1 MAESDNDKKPAKPAP
16 EKKAK
21 PAKAETDAPEASASV
36 PPPETVAAPTA
47 AAPGAPAAE
56 PTPAPA
62 ATPVEAPAVEATA
75 PAAAIPAA
83 AATPAAKPA
92 EKTKSKKEEAVAEA
106 PKENLSLDPNDVE
119 KPKIIKAKGSKNI
132 HSGVAHVLSTFN
144 NTIVTITDLNG
155 NVIGWSSAGKVGFK
169 GSRKSTAYAAQMVAQ
184 DASRQAMGHGL
195 KEVEVLVRGPGAG
208 RESAVRALQAIG
220 LDLTVI
226 RDVTPVPHNGC
237 RPPKQ
242 RRV

>member
-1 MAESDNDKKPAKPAP
+1 MAESNDATDANPEKPETEKPA
-16 EKKAK
+16 
-21 PAKAETDAPEASASV
+21 S
-36 PPPETVAAPTA
+36 VAAPADSPEGKPVATTGEEVA
-47 AAPGAPAAE
+47 QGAVSPDAEGKPATSKAE
-56 PTPAPA
+56 P
-62 ATPVEAPAVEATA
+62 E
-75 PAAAIPAA
+75 
-83 AATPAAKPA
+83 AKPV
-92 EKTKSKKEEAVAEA
+92 KKSPKKKKEEAA
-106 PKENLSLDPNDVE
+106 PKVSAAAAAPENLSLSADVVG
-119 KPKIIKAKGSKNI
+119 KQKIVKAKGSKNI
-132 HSGVAHVLSTFN
+132 HSGIAHVLSTFN
-144 NTIVTITDLNG
+144 NTIVTITDMNG

-195 KEVEVLVRGPGAG
+195 KEVEVLVKGPGAG

-220 LDLTVI
+220 LDLTII

>member
-1 MAESDNDKKPAKPAP
+1 MAEPKKTTKPKADEAKSKKP
-16 EKKAK
+16 KA
-21 PAKAETDAPEASASV
+21 A
-36 PPPETVAAPTA
+36 
-47 AAPGAPAAE
+47 GAQSPKGEAAE
-56 PTPAPA
+56 PALRTEPSSAEAAIEPA
-62 ATPVEAPAVEATA
+62 ATAQA
-75 PAAAIPAA
+75 
-83 AATPAAKPA
+83 AAKPPK
-92 EKTKSKKEEAVAEA
+92 KTAKA
-106 PKENLSLDPNDVE
+106 PKADAASGATPTENLSLDADEVE
-119 KPKIIKAKGSKNI
+119 KPKIVKAKGSKNI
-132 HSGVAHVLSTFN
+132 HSGIAHVLSTFN
-144 NTIVTITDLNG
+144 NTIVTITDMTG
-155 NVIGWSSAGKVGFK
+155 KVVGWSSAGKVGFK

-195 KEVEVLVRGPGAG
+195 KEVEVRVKGPGAG

>member
-1 MAESDNDKKPAKPAP
+1 MAEETNPANPDETNPQGEAGEKQPAAKEEAPKAEAAKEAAPKAEAAAKRPAAKKTAKP
-16 EKKAK
+16 KK
-21 PAKAETDAPEASASV
+21 EQ
-36 PPPETVAAPTA
+36 
-47 AAPGAPAAE
+47 PG
-56 PTPAPA
+56 PAPA
-62 ATPVEAPAVEATA
+62 AGAP
-75 PAAAIPAA
+75 
-83 AATPAAKPA
+83 
-92 EKTKSKKEEAVAEA
+92 
-106 PKENLSLDPNDVE
+106 ENLSLSTDEVD
-119 KPKIIKAKGSKNI
+119 KPKIVKAKGSKNV
-132 HSGVAHVLSTFN
+132 HSGVAHVLATFN
-144 NTIVTITDLNG
+144 NTIVTITDLKG

-195 KEVEVLVRGPGAG
+195 KEVEVLVKGPGAG

>member
-1 MAESDNDKKPAKPAP
+1 MAEPNSPTDRTPEESKPEEAKPTAAPADSAEGKKTPAAKADAAKPAKKPAKQ
-16 EKKAK
+16 KK
-21 PAKAETDAPEASASV
+21 EQ
-36 PPPETVAAPTA
+36 
-47 AAPGAPAAE
+47 
-56 PTPAPA
+56 PAPA
-62 ATPVEAPAVEATA
+62 AGAP
-75 PAAAIPAA
+75 
-83 AATPAAKPA
+83 
-92 EKTKSKKEEAVAEA
+92 
-106 PKENLSLDPNDVE
+106 ENLSLSTDEVD
-119 KPKIIKAKGSKNI
+119 KPKIVKAKGSKNV
-132 HSGVAHVLSTFN
+132 HSGIAHVLSTFN
-144 NTIVTITDLNG
+144 NTIVTITDMKG

-208 RESAVRALQAIG
+208 RESAVRALQAVG

>member
-1 MAESDNDKKPAKPAP
+1 MADSDEKKPAKPEAADKPKKAP
-16 EKKAK
+16 KAKTPDTSETPAAESSAPVSETPAAATEAVPAAVTAAADAPAK
-21 PAKAETDAPEASASV
+21 PAK
-36 PPPETVAAPTA
+36 
-47 AAPGAPAAE
+47 
-56 PTPAPA
+56 
-62 ATPVEAPAVEATA
+62 
-75 PAAAIPAA
+75 
-83 AATPAAKPA
+83 KPA
-92 EKTKSKKEEAVAEA
+92 KAKKEEAAAPVEA

-119 KPKIIKAKGSKNI
+119 KPKIIKAKGSKNVHTGI
-132 HSGVAHVLSTFN
+132 AHVLSTFN
-144 NTIVTITDLNG
+144 NTIVTITDLKG